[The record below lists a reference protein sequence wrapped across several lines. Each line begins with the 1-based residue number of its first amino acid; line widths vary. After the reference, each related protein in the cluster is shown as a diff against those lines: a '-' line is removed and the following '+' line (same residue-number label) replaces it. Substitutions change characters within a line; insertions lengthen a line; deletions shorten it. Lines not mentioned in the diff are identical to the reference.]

1 MAYKTLELQGSV
13 SVGNQQGMVSGQPTI
28 LTSINE
34 RMTVTSDLAAKYTL
48 TADSVQSVDL
58 GGLSNVNF
66 LSVRAVG
73 GKIRV
78 RITSAD
84 GTNQSIP
91 VDPILVLRSDS
102 VNITALDLTRL
113 ANTETEVYIVLA
125 ERA

>member
-1 MAYKTLELQGSV
+1 MAYKILELQGSV
-13 SVGNQQGMVSGQPTI
+13 TIDNQAGMVSGQPAVAA
-28 LTSINE
+28 SINE
-34 RMTVTSDLAAKYTL
+34 RMTSTSDLSAKYTL
-48 TADSVQSVDL
+48 TADTAQSVNL
-58 GGLSNVNF
+58 GGLANVNF

-78 RITSAD
+78 RITSSD
-84 GTNQSIP
+84 GTSQSIP

-113 ANTETEVYIVLA
+113 ANTETEVHIVLA

>member
-1 MAYKTLELQGSV
+1 MVYV
-13 SVGNQQGMVSGQPTI
+13 NQQSVELLIDKDG
-28 LTSINE
+28 SIF
-34 RMTVTSDLAAKYTL
+34 K
-48 TADSVQSVDL
+48 SVDL

-73 GKIRV
+73 VKIRV

>member
-1 MAYKTLELQGSV
+1 MHHIYVCVPGL
-13 SVGNQQGMVSGQPTI
+13 
-28 LTSINE
+28 
-34 RMTVTSDLAAKYTL
+34 LAISPL
-48 TADSVQSVDL
+48 LSADSVQSVDL

>member
-1 MAYKTLELQGSV
+1 MAYKILELQGSV
-13 SVGNQQGMVSGQPTI
+13 TIDNQAGMVSGQPAVAA
-28 LTSINE
+28 SINE
-34 RMTVTSDLAAKYTL
+34 RMTSTSDLSAKYIL
-48 TADSVQSVDL
+48 TADTAQSVNL
-58 GGLSNVNF
+58 GGLANVNF

-78 RITSAD
+78 RITSSD
-84 GTNQSIP
+84 GTSQSIP

-113 ANTETEVYIVLA
+113 ANTETEVHIVLA

>member
-34 RMTVTSDLAAKYTL
+34 RMTATSDLAAKYTL
-48 TADSVQSVDL
+48 SSDTAQTVDL
-58 GGLSNVNF
+58 GGLANINF

-78 RITSAD
+78 RITSSD